1 MAKENTAPLKG
12 TRDFLPQDVRRREHV
27 LAVIRD
33 VYGRYGFEPLE
44 TPAMERLETLLGK
57 YGEEGDQLIFRVLHR
72 GAELGRALDKIR
84 GRSGDGSMGDAVRA
98 EEQADE
104 PAPARQRAPD
114 AERGFAAGSDL
125 ERAGGPGGPASGPPR
140 HNDARAAFK
149 RDELVLGDSALRY
162 DLTVPLARVV
172 AEYQGKLPRFFKRYQ
187 IQPVWRADRPAAGRF
202 REFYQCD
209 VDIVGSKDPICE
221 VEVASAVCEVL
232 DRLGFDDYRVRLN
245 HRALLRGIVES
256 AGIPLD
262 HEVNAITEI
271 DKLGK
276 VEPAEVQAALEQR
289 GIPATAAAR
298 LLEIA
303 LGTDG
308 AQDLVLLDRLDGT
321 VATSEAGRRGV
332 AELRQLVA
340 LAAHAPCGRRLRLDP
355 SLARGLSYYTG
366 PVFEIQVPDLAGSL
380 GGGGRYDDLIGM
392 FLRQPLPAVGFSLG
406 FERILVVMAERGM
419 FPDLSAAAPVMVLRL
434 EEATSPDALRAAA
447 ALRKAGIPT
456 ELYPNVDKL
465 GKQLQYAESRGAK
478 LVAFV
483 GGREQAAGQVALKV
497 MATQQQHV
505 VAQEA
510 LVPTA
515 RELLGIG

>member
-27 LAVIRD
+27 LAVVRD

-72 GAELGRALDKIR
+72 GAELGRALDRIR
-84 GRSGDGSMGDAVRA
+84 
-98 EEQADE
+98 
-104 PAPARQRAPD
+104 AR
-114 AERGFAAGSDL
+114 AGSPAASL
-125 ERAGGPGGPASGPPR
+125 EEARAG
-140 HNDARAAFK
+140 FK
-149 RDELVLGDSALRY
+149 RDELSLADSALRY
-162 DLTVPLARVV
+162 DLTGPLARVG
-172 AEYQGKLPRFFKRYQ
+172 AEYQGQLPRFFKRYQ

-209 VDIVGSKDPICE
+209 VDIVGSRDLVCE

-245 HRALLRGIVES
+245 HRGLLRGIVEAS
-256 AGIPLD
+256 GVPLER
-262 HEVNAITEI
+262 EVEAITEL

-276 VEPAEVQAALEQR
+276 VSPDEVQAALEQR
-289 GIPATAAAR
+289 GIAPGAGAR

-303 LGTDG
+303 LGAG
-308 AQDLVLLDRLDGT
+308 AAQDDRQLLDALGT
-321 VATSEAGRRGV
+321 AVAASETGKRGV

-366 PVFEIQVPDLAGSL
+366 PVFEVQVPDLAGSL

-392 FLRQPLPAVGFSLG
+392 FLRQPVPAVGFSLG
-406 FERILVVMAERGM
+406 LERILVVMAERGM
-419 FPDLSAAAPVMVLRL
+419 FPDLAAAAPVMVLRL
-434 EEATSPDALRAAA
+434 EEATTAEALRIAA
-447 ALRKAGIPT
+447 ALRGAGIAT

-465 GKQLQYAESRGAK
+465 GKQLQYAESRRAR

-483 GGREQAAGQVALKV
+483 GTRERDAGQVALKV
-497 MATQQQHV
+497 MATQEQQV
-505 VAQEA
+505 VSEAA
-510 LVPTA
+510 LVARA
-515 RELLGIG
+515 RELLER

>member
-27 LAVIRD
+27 LAVVRE

-72 GAELGRALDKIR
+72 GAELGRALDKVR
-84 GRSGDGSMGDAVRA
+84 GRPAPGSA
-98 EEQADE
+98 EE
-104 PAPARQRAPD
+104 
-114 AERGFAAGSDL
+114 
-125 ERAGGPGGPASGPPR
+125 
-140 HNDARAAFK
+140 ARAAFK
-149 RDELVLGDSALRY
+149 RDELALGDSALRY

-172 AEYQGKLPRFFKRYQ
+172 AEHQGELPRFFKRYQ

-209 VDIVGSKDPICE
+209 VDVVGSKDLVCE

-245 HRALLRGIVES
+245 HRALLRGMIEAAGVPLAREVE
-256 AGIPLD
+256 
-262 HEVNAITEI
+262 AITEL

-276 VEPAEVQAALEQR
+276 VAPGEVRAALEAR
-289 GIPATAAAR
+289 GVEATAAAR
-298 LLEIA
+298 LLEVVAGAGLGGAA
-303 LGTDG
+303 LLEALAG
-308 AQDLVLLDRLDGT
+308 A
-321 VATSEAGRRGV
+321 VATSEAGRRGA
-332 AELRQLVA
+332 AELRALLA
-340 LAAHAPCGRRLRLDP
+340 LAAHAPCGRRLAFDP

-366 PVFEIQVPDLAGSL
+366 PVFEVQVPDLAGSL

-406 FERILVVMAERGM
+406 LERILVVMAERRM
-419 FPDLSAAAPVMVLRL
+419 FPELSTAAQAMVLRL
-434 EEATSPDALRAAA
+434 EEATTAETLQVAAALRAA
-447 ALRKAGIPT
+447 GIAT

-465 GKQLQYAESRGAK
+465 GKQLQYAESRGAR

-483 GGREQAAGQVALKV
+483 GSREAEAGQVALKV
-497 MATQQQHV
+497 MATQAQHL
-505 VAQEA
+505 VARDA
-510 LVPTA
+510 LAATA
-515 RELLGIG
+515 RELLAR

>member
-27 LAVIRD
+27 LAVVKD

-57 YGEEGDQLIFRVLHR
+57 YGEEGDQLVFRVLHR
-72 GAELGRALDKIR
+72 GAELGRALDKVR
-84 GRSGDGSMGDAVRA
+84 GRAAPASA
-98 EEQADE
+98 EEA
-104 PAPARQRAPD
+104 
-114 AERGFAAGSDL
+114 
-125 ERAGGPGGPASGPPR
+125 RAG
-140 HNDARAAFK
+140 FK
-149 RDELVLGDSALRY
+149 RDELTLGDSALRY

-172 AEYQGKLPRFFKRYQ
+172 AEHQGELPRFFKRYQ

-209 VDIVGSKDPICE
+209 VDVVGSRDPVCE

-245 HRALLRGIVES
+245 HRALLRGMIEAAGVPPAREVE
-256 AGIPLD
+256 
-262 HEVNAITEI
+262 AITEL

-276 VEPAEVQAALEQR
+276 VAPDEVRASMEAR
-289 GIPATAAAR
+289 GIEAGAAAR

-303 LGTDG
+303 AGAGAGPGGAERLRALGG
-308 AQDLVLLDRLDGT
+308 A
-321 VATSEAGRRGV
+321 VAASEAGRRGA
-332 AELRQLVA
+332 AELEALLA
-340 LAAHAPCGRRLRLDP
+340 LAAHAPCGRRLAFDP

-366 PVFEIQVPDLAGSL
+366 PVFEVQVPDLAGSL

-406 FERILVVMAERGM
+406 LERILVVMAERRM
-419 FPDLSAAAPVMVLRL
+419 FPDLSSAAPAMVLRL
-434 EEATSPDALRAAA
+434 EEATTPETLQAAA
-447 ALRKAGIPT
+447 ALRAAGIAT

-465 GKQLQYAESRGAK
+465 GKQLQYAEARGAR

-483 GGREQAAGQVALKV
+483 GGREAQAGQVALKV
-497 MATQQQHV
+497 MATQQQLLV
-505 VAQEA
+505 SRDA
-510 LVPTA
+510 LAATA
-515 RELLGIG
+515 LELLRAPGP

>member
-1 MAKENTAPLKG
+1 MGKENTAPLKG

-27 LAVIRD
+27 LAVVRE

-72 GAELGRALDKIR
+72 GAELGRALDK
-84 GRSGDGSMGDAVRA
+84 VRA
-98 EEQADE
+98 GAT
-104 PAPARQRAPD
+104 
-114 AERGFAAGSDL
+114 
-125 ERAGGPGGPASGPPR
+125 PASIEE
-140 HNDARAAFK
+140 ARAAFK
-149 RDELVLGDSALRY
+149 RDELALADSALRY

-172 AEYQGKLPRFFKRYQ
+172 AEHQGRLPRFFKRYQ

-221 VEVASAVCEVL
+221 VEVASAVCQVL

-245 HRALLRGIVES
+245 HRALLRGIVEA
-256 AGIPLD
+256 AGVPVER
-262 HEVNAITEI
+262 EVDAVTEL

-276 VEPAEVQAALEQR
+276 VSAGEVQGSLEQR
-289 GIPATAAAR
+289 GIPARAAAR

-303 LGTDG
+303 AGAAGGAGLGTGQLDSLAG
-308 AQDLVLLDRLDGT
+308 AL
-321 VATSEAGRRGV
+321 ASSEAGRRGV
-332 AELRQLVA
+332 AELRQLLA
-340 LAAHAPCGRRLRLDP
+340 LAAHAPCGPRLAFDP

-366 PVFEIQVPDLAGSL
+366 PVFEVQVPDLAGSL

-392 FLRQPLPAVGFSLG
+392 FLKQPLPAVGFSLG
-406 FERILVVMAERGM
+406 LERILVVMAEREM
-419 FPDLSAAAPVMVLRL
+419 FPDLEAAAPVMVLRL
-434 EEATSPDALRAAA
+434 EESTTAEALRAAA
-447 ALRKAGIPT
+447 ALRGAGIAT

-465 GKQLQYAESRGAK
+465 GKQLQYAESRGAR

-483 GGREQAAGQVALKV
+483 GSRERDAGQVALKV
-497 MATQQQHV
+497 MATQQQHLAAEAEL
-505 VAQEA
+505 VAT
-510 LVPTA
+510 V
-515 RELLGIG
+515 RELLKA

>member
-27 LAVIRD
+27 LAVVRD

-72 GAELGRALDKIR
+72 GAELGRALDK
-84 GRSGDGSMGDAVRA
+84 VRA
-98 EEQADE
+98 RPGAASVEE
-104 PAPARQRAPD
+104 
-114 AERGFAAGSDL
+114 
-125 ERAGGPGGPASGPPR
+125 
-140 HNDARAAFK
+140 ARAAFK
-149 RDELVLGDSALRY
+149 RDELALGDSALRY

-172 AEYQGKLPRFFKRYQ
+172 AEHQGELPRFFKRYQ

-209 VDIVGSKDPICE
+209 VDIVGSKDLVCE
-221 VEVASAVCEVL
+221 VEVASAVCDVL

-245 HRALLRGIVES
+245 HRALLRGIVEAS
-256 AGIPLD
+256 GVPLER
-262 HEVNAITEI
+262 EVEAITEL

-276 VEPAEVQAALEQR
+276 VSPSEVQAALEQR
-289 GIPATAAAR
+289 SVPAPAAAR

-303 LGTDG
+303 AG
-308 AQDLVLLDRLDGT
+308 AGAAQGEGALLEALAGA
-321 VATSEAGRRGV
+321 VASSEAGRRGI
-332 AELRQLVA
+332 AELRQLLA

-366 PVFEIQVPDLAGSL
+366 PVFEVQVPDLAGSL

-406 FERILVVMAERGM
+406 LERILVVMAERGM

-434 EEATSPDALRAAA
+434 EEATTADTLRVASALRS
-447 ALRKAGIPT
+447 AGIPS

-465 GKQLQYAESRGAK
+465 GKQLQYAEARGAR

-497 MATQQQHV
+497 MATQQQH
-505 VAQEA
+505 
-510 LVPTA
+510 LVSQASLVSTA
-515 RELLGIG
+515 KELLKA

>member
-72 GAELGRALDKIR
+72 GAELGRALDK
-84 GRSGDGSMGDAVRA
+84 VRA
-98 EEQADE
+98 RAAASPTTVEE
-104 PAPARQRAPD
+104 
-114 AERGFAAGSDL
+114 
-125 ERAGGPGGPASGPPR
+125 
-140 HNDARAAFK
+140 ARAAFK
-149 RDELVLGDSALRY
+149 QDELVLADSALRY

-172 AEYQGKLPRFFKRYQ
+172 AEYQGQLPRFFKRYQ

-209 VDIVGSKDPICE
+209 VDIVGSKDPVCE

-245 HRALLRGIVES
+245 HRALLRGIVEA
-256 AGIPLD
+256 AGVPLER
-262 HEVNAITEI
+262 EVDAITEL

-276 VEPAEVQAALEQR
+276 VSPEEVQAALQQR
-289 GIPATAAAR
+289 GVPAQAAAR
-298 LLEIA
+298 LLEISLGAGAARNDRELLEA
-303 LGTDG
+303 LAG
-308 AQDLVLLDRLDGT
+308 A
-321 VATSEAGRRGV
+321 VAGSEAGRRGA
-332 AELRQLVA
+332 AELGQLLA
-340 LAAHAPCGRRLRLDP
+340 LAAHAPCGRRLALDP

-366 PVFEIQVPDLAGSL
+366 PVFEVQVPDLGGSL

-406 FERILVVMAERGM
+406 LERILVVMAERKM
-419 FPDLSAAAPVMVLRL
+419 FPDLATAAPVMVLRL
-434 EEATSPDALRAAA
+434 EEATTPDALRVAS
-447 ALRKAGIPT
+447 ALRGAAIPT

-483 GGREQAAGQVALKV
+483 GSREQAAGQVALKV
-497 MATQQQHV
+497 MATQQQHLV
-505 VAQEA
+505 PVAA
-510 LVPTA
+510 LVSTA
-515 RELLGIG
+515 RDLLKG